1 MLKLFIHRN
10 LGLELVGPLG
20 KSQSGSYLDESPSA
34 TKDDD
39 EEGEEYI
46 KEDLINDVHDNDD
59 DLMNTLMI
67 RRAFR

>member
-1 MLKLFIHRN
+1 MAM
-10 LGLELVGPLG
+10 ET
-20 KSQSGSYLDESPSA
+20 PSA